1 MYNIKLLLSGIYPSG
16 VSPIIKAIAPSEG
29 WTSGNQTVVIIG
41 EGFFDGLQAM
51 FGNPTATVW
60 CELIT
65 PNAMKVT
72 TPPRTTEGHVDVTL
86 MWQKRPCSKGLGKFH
101 YSCKSLSIF
110 LILFYILRGIYS
122 TLT

>member
-101 YSCKSLSIF
+101 YSCKSLSIISNPS
-110 LILFYILRGIYS
+110 LYTYVL
-122 TLT
+122 